1 MKYSSE
7 KGHFDQPAP
16 PKISLQSPFLCVH
29 GLNTCVRAEGW
40 GRAAQRRGLCASE
53 TRPVRSET
61 SFRLGL
67 LALDAP
73 FPDCLLLR
81 TEPPS
86 YCPFAETLCASES
99 VSSGLSGAL
108 NCARSHA
115 RVISYMV
122 RKYSGDRLHLPGDAC
137 RTSRLP
143 ATPASHAR
151 AQLPLAPVRRRSVD
165 ASEQVFGLQTER
177 QMHRRLKGPGAS
189 RVLKMTSHRLQH
201 GQMHGIEKS
210 KVERRVTQ
218 SPSSQCSKALGND
231 LRLVRRIL
239 ALFRIRFR
247 ANGPRE

>member
-1 MKYSSE
+1 MQVNPRPNVARKLLCSWSNHQRELLYFAHAHDAAWEGWAGVQPPGALIMKHSSE
-7 KGHFDQPAP
+7 KGHSAQPAP

-53 TRPVRSET
+53 TRPVLSET

-73 FPDCLLLR
+73 FPDCLLPR

-99 VSSGLSGAL
+99 VSSGLGGAL

-122 RKYSGDRLHLPGDAC
+122 RKYSGDRLHLPVDAC
-137 RTSRLP
+137 RTSRL
-143 ATPASHAR
+143 R
-151 AQLPLAPVRRRSVD
+151 
-165 ASEQVFGLQTER
+165 G
-177 QMHRRLKGPGAS
+177 
-189 RVLKMTSHRLQH
+189 
-201 GQMHGIEKS
+201 
-210 KVERRVTQ
+210 
-218 SPSSQCSKALGND
+218 
-231 LRLVRRIL
+231 
-239 ALFRIRFR
+239 
-247 ANGPRE
+247 